1 MDGCKIFSIIV
12 GLIYMA
18 VLGVTVN
25 FREAGKAVVLD
36 LIIALVFG
44 GAWLFGK
51 RFFKAK
57 EDAGAKV
64 WAVVVVIALALFT
77 IVMLNI
83 FSSQGR
89 FSF

>member
-51 RFFKAK
+51 RFY
-57 EDAGAKV
+57 
-64 WAVVVVIALALFT
+64 
-77 IVMLNI
+77 
-83 FSSQGR
+83 
-89 FSF
+89 

>member
-1 MDGCKIFSIIV
+1 MDGYKIFSIIV

-18 VLGVTVN
+18 VLGVTVTI
-25 FREAGKAVVLD
+25 REAGKAVVLD

-51 RFFKAK
+51 KFFHA
-57 EDAGAKV
+57 EEETGARV
-64 WAVVVVIALALFT
+64 WAVVLVLALAVFV

-83 FSSQGR
+83 FSLQGR

>member
-1 MDGCKIFSIIV
+1 MDGYRIFSIIV
-12 GLIYMA
+12 GLVYVA
-18 VLGVTVN
+18 VLGVTFN
-25 FREAGKAVVLD
+25 FREAGKAVFLD

-51 RFFKAK
+51 KFFHA
-57 EDAGAKV
+57 EEETGARV
-64 WAVVVVIALALFT
+64 LAVVIVLALAVFVL
-77 IVMLNI
+77 VMLNI

>member
-51 RFFKAK
+51 RFFKAE

-77 IVMLNI
+77 IVMETI
-83 FSSQGR
+83 PQIV
-89 FSF
+89 

>member
-51 RFFKAK
+51 RFFKA
-57 EDAGAKV
+57 AKHGEIEPP
-64 WAVVVVIALALFT
+64 AQRFRASRAL
-77 IVMLNI
+77 
-83 FSSQGR
+83 
-89 FSF
+89 